1 MFSEKVRVIDCTFD
15 VKDNLKNRLEQ
26 IKEESEIAVREGTNH
41 LILSDQN
48 ISEHRANVPM
58 ILAVGAVNSNLVKH
72 CIRGYSSINVQT
84 SEAMDTHSFA
94 VLIGVGATTIN
105 PYLAIDSIY
114 QRYEK
119 TFWQT

>member
-1 MFSEKVRVIDCTFD
+1 MD
-15 VKDNLKNRLEQ
+15 
-26 IKEESEIAVREGTNH
+26 
-41 LILSDQN
+41 
-48 ISEHRANVPM
+48 
-58 ILAVGAVNSNLVKH
+58 LAVGAVNSNLVKH

-105 PYLAIDSIY
+105 PYLAMDSIY

-119 TFWQT
+119 KLLANLILRVVLKDLRNLLTQDY